1 MGLRNILNTRG
12 WSISVVP
19 GEGIVAQGNDIC
31 QCSSASLTCSAAHTL
46 MEELGDGGEEG
57 DKLEHAG
64 VGDDGIS
71 ECLG

>member
-1 MGLRNILNTRG
+1 M
-12 WSISVVP
+12 SMFISKSYLFSCP
-19 GEGIVAQGNDIC
+19 HIDGGGERVWPDDQAERLGA
-31 QCSSASLTCSAAHTL
+31 
-46 MEELGDGGEEG
+46 EELGDGGEEG